1 MKLYIKTQNLLQ
13 SLKDESGQDMIEYAL
28 VLGIIAVGAV
38 ASLSTIA
45 GNVTTAYAALSTSLA
60 AAL

>member
-1 MKLYIKTQNLLQ
+1 MKLYIKAQQMLL

-38 ASLSTIA
+38 VSLQTIA
-45 GNVTTAYAALSTSLA
+45 TDVTTAYATLATTLGGAL
-60 AAL
+60 